1 MYPEENLYTK
11 DHEWIH
17 VHGDTGTVGITDY
30 AQNQLGDIVYIEL
43 PEVGK
48 KFEAGEVIGTIES
61 VKAVSEVYAPVSGVV
76 KEVNEIVKEEP
87 AAINEDPHGEAWLVR
102 MTLSDPAELKAL
114 ISVRD
119 YEAYIKEEAKE
130 S

>member
-1 MYPEENLYTK
+1 
-11 DHEWIH
+11 
-17 VHGDTGTVGITDY
+17 VGITDY